1 MDASDYDE
9 FGNYIGPELASSSDE
24 EGVES
29 EYEAA
34 PGDTADGPEGLDRM
48 DEESDQEDHS
58 GGESGG
64 YGELTAMA
72 RRMDIAQTQV
82 VLHEDK
88 KYYPDAEEVFGP
100 GVEALVQEEDTQ
112 PLTEPIIAPIKVHK
126 FQVDEEDGLPDTSYT
141 KEFLVDLLGYPEMA
155 RNLAVAG
162 HLHHGKTALVDLLVA
177 ATHVWPEW
185 DKAAPMATPTTKMP
199 KPSEKAFGY
208 TDVHQLERQRGVSL
222 KAMPISL
229 VAQDTKGKSYAL
241 NIIDTPGHA
250 NFFDEVVASLRLAD
264 GLVLVVD
271 AVEGVMANTERII
284 QAAVREQLSI
294 TLVVNKVDRLILELK
309 LPPADAYY
317 KLKLTIEEAN
327 AVIAACPLATPSM
340 CLSPELGNVCFAST
354 SFGWCFSLQSFAKRY
369 VDEWDMP
376 IAPKELAKRLW
387 GDVYYHPERRTF
399 MRKRA
404 EGGKDAKRSFVHF
417 ILEPVYKLFAL
428 VTSEDEPRLRP
439 ALETLGIHLRKSDY
453 VMDVRS
459 LLRRVLCQFFGPPT
473 GFVDMC
479 STHVKSPL
487 DNAAIKT
494 EHLYTGSMDSVVAQA
509 MRSCSADGPLVISV
523 VKQYPSSD
531 ASQFFALG
539 RIFSGTVSA
548 NQAVRVLGESYM
560 PGDDEDMAL
569 ATVDGS
575 WLYCSRYKI
584 PVSGLSAGSWVLLGG
599 VDSSISKTA
608 TIFDTTVS
616 DDVLAIIRPLQFSAE
631 SVMKIAVEPVVPT
644 ELPKMLSGLRKIG
657 KTYPLVQTRV
667 EESGEHVIL
676 GTGEL
681 YLDCI
686 MHDLRS
692 MYAEIEIKVADP
704 VVSFRETVVETSAL
718 KVFGDSPNGK
728 NRLTMISEPM
738 EKGIAEDIESGKVL
752 LSWPARQVGQF
763 FESNYNWDILA
774 GRSIWA
780 FGPGDCGPNML
791 SDDTLP
797 GETNKT
803 RLRAVRD
810 AVKQGFQWAAREGP
824 LCDEPMR
831 NTRFR
836 VLSAE
841 LAESAIHR
849 GGGQIIPAARR
860 VCYSSFLTAEPRLME
875 PVNFV
880 EIQAPA
886 ACVSAVYTVLGRRRG
901 HVTHDAPKPGSPM
914 YMIKALI
921 PTIDSSGFET
931 DLRTYTQGQ
940 AFCQQY
946 FDHWQVV
953 PGDPLDKG
961 TVLRP
966 LEPSSGQQLAR
977 DFMLKTRRRKGLS
990 DDVSID
996 KFIDDPEL
1004 LDIVKSFEAS

>member
-24 EGVES
+24 QEEEEES
-29 EYEAA
+29 NYDAV
-34 PGDTADGPEGLDRM
+34 PEEV
-48 DEESDQEDHS
+48 DEESDRED
-58 GGESGG
+58 SGG
-64 YGELTAMA
+64 YSELTAMA
-72 RRMDIAQTQV
+72 RRMDIAHTQV

-88 KYYPDAEEVFGP
+88 KYYPDADEVFGP

-112 PLTEPIIAPIKVHK
+112 PLTEPIIAPIKVRK
-126 FQVDEEDGLPDTSYT
+126 FQVDQEDGLPETTYT
-141 KEFLVDLLGYPEMA
+141 KEFLVDLLTYPSMV

-177 ATHVWPEW
+177 STHLWPEW
-185 DKAAPMATPTTKMP
+185 DRAVPMATPTTKMP
-199 KPSEKAFGY
+199 KPNENAFGY

-222 KAMPISL
+222 NAMPISL

-241 NIIDTPGHA
+241 NIMDTPGHV
-250 NFFDEVVASLRLAD
+250 NFFDQVVASLRLAD

-284 QAAVREQLSI
+284 QAAVRERLSI
-294 TLVVNKVDRLILELK
+294 TLVVNKVDRLVLELK

-317 KLKLTIEEAN
+317 KLKLTIEEVN
-327 AVIAACPLATPSM
+327 AVIAACPMATPSM
-340 CLSPELGNVCFAST
+340 CLSPELGNVCFASA
-354 SFGWCFSLQSFAKRY
+354 SFGWCFSLLSFAKRY

-387 GDVYYHPERRTF
+387 GDVYYHAERRTF

-404 EGGKDAKRSFVHF
+404 EGGKEAKRSFVHF
-417 ILEPVYKLFAL
+417 VLEPVYKLFAL

-439 ALETLGIHLRKSDY
+439 ALEALGVHLRQSDY

-459 LLRRVLCQFFGPPT
+459 LLRRVLSQFFGPPT

-479 STHVKSPL
+479 SVHVKSPL
-487 DNAAIKT
+487 DSAALKT
-494 EHLYTGSMDSVVAQA
+494 EHLFTGSMDSKVARA
-509 MRSCSADGPLVISV
+509 MRECSADGPLVISV
-523 VKQYPSSD
+523 AKQYASSD

-548 NQAVRVLGESYM
+548 NQTVRVLGESYTT
-560 PGDDEDMAL
+560 GDDEDMAL
-569 ATVDGS
+569 ATVSGS

-584 PVSGLSAGSWVLLGG
+584 PVSGLCAGSWVLLGG

-616 DDVLAIIRPLQFSAE
+616 DEELAIIRPLQFSAE
-631 SVMKIAVEPVVPT
+631 SVVKIAVEPVVPT

-657 KTYPLVQTRV
+657 KTYPLAQTRV

-704 VVSFRETVVETSAL
+704 VVSFRETVAETSAL

-763 FESNYNWDILA
+763 FESSYGWDILA

-836 VLSAE
+836 ILTAE

-931 DLRTYTQGQ
+931 DLRTFTQGQ

-961 TVLRP
+961 TVLRA

-1004 LDIVKSFEAS
+1004 LDIVKSFEAN